1 MALIKLSK
9 VNEAGEDAGIV
20 FVNTEQIVAVISG
33 HRATEIQ
40 MVDGRPRWVKQTPEE
55 VVALAKASV

>member
-9 VNEAGEDAGIV
+9 VNEAGEDTGTV
-20 FVNTEQIVAVISG
+20 FVNTDQIVAVISG

>member
-1 MALIKLSK
+1 MALVKMSK
-9 VNEAGEDAGIV
+9 VNEAGEDAGTV
-20 FVNTEQIVAVISG
+20 FINTDQIVAVISG
-33 HRATEIQ
+33 HCATEIQ